1 MKTIIYNADIANEGR
16 LTRGYIVIDDEII
29 AEVGEGEPAAAVMA
43 ECDVRND
50 VDGALVMPGVIDD
63 QVHFRDPGLTH
74 KADIATESAAAV
86 AGGVTS
92 YMDMPNTV
100 PPTVTIDALEAKN
113 RRAQEVSVA
122 NYGFFIGAT
131 NDNLKTL
138 MAVDYS
144 YTPGVKLFLGAS
156 TGNMLVSDRDALHDI
171 FAEVPALVAIHSE
184 DEQLIRRNRE
194 FYIKK
199 YGDDLPV
206 KFHPLIR
213 STEVCY
219 KSTHVPWNGLRSTA
233 QGYTCYTCRQLASWN
248 CSTTVRFW
256 KRKSPPRCASTI
268 CGLPT
273 TTILASETL

>member
-100 PPTVTIDALEAKN
+100 PPTPSTHS
-113 RRAQEVSVA
+113 R
-122 NYGFFIGAT
+122 
-131 NDNLKTL
+131 LKT
-138 MAVDYS
+138 
-144 YTPGVKLFLGAS
+144 
-156 TGNMLVSDRDALHDI
+156 
-171 FAEVPALVAIHSE
+171 EE
-184 DEQLIRRNRE
+184 RRR
-194 FYIKK
+194 
-199 YGDDLPV
+199 
-206 KFHPLIR
+206 
-213 STEVCY
+213 
-219 KSTHVPWNGLRSTA
+219 
-233 QGYTCYTCRQLASWN
+233 CRWQ
-248 CSTTVRFW
+248 TTDSLSAR
-256 KRKSPPRCASTI
+256 
-268 CGLPT
+268 PT
-273 TTILASETL
+273 TI